1 MFGNRNGGYREPLRN
16 KLARWM
22 SGRNG
27 ADELG
32 RFLWWVWL
40 SVFVLEVIAGSF
52 DWQILYAV
60 LSLLN
65 TFDLVFYIFRIF
77 SRNLYARRRENE
89 WFLKRKRGVKG
100 FFILQKSRIRDRKTH
115 VYRTCPHCK
124 NTLRLPRRKGEHTVN
139 CPACHNRFSLRI

>member
-27 ADELG
+27 ADALN

-40 SVFVLEVIAGSF
+40 VTFFVQIIAGSF

-65 TFDLVFYIFRIF
+65 TFVLVFYVFRLF

-89 WFLKRKRGVKG
+89 WFLRIKRKIKG
-100 FFILQKSRIRDRKTH
+100 FFTLQKSRYRDRKTH
-115 VYRTCPHCK
+115 VYRTCPQCK
-124 NTLRLPRRKGEHTVN
+124 NTLRLPKKKGDHTVN
-139 CPACHNRFSLRI
+139 CPVCHNRFSLHI

>member
-1 MFGNRNGGYREPLRN
+1 MFGNRNGGYREPFMQ

-27 ADELG
+27 IDALG

-40 SVFVLEVIAGSF
+40 FVFVAEVAVGAF
-52 DWQILYAV
+52 DWRIPYAV
-60 LSLLN
+60 LSLVN
-65 TFDLVFYIFRIF
+65 MAVLVFYTFRIF

-89 WFLKRKRGVKG
+89 WFLKRKQGFKG

-115 VYRTCPHCK
+115 IYRNCPHCK
-124 NTLRLPRRKGEHTVN
+124 NTLRLPRKKGEHTVN